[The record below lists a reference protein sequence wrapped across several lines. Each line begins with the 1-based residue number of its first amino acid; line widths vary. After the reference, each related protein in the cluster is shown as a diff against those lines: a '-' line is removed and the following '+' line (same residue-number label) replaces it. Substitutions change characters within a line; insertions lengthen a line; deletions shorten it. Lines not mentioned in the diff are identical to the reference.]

1 VTAMPVEVIMP
12 KVDMDMARGKFA
24 LWHVKEGGSV
34 AKGAPLFD
42 IETDK
47 SAMEVESPAA
57 GRLHHVTA
65 KPGEE
70 IDVGTTIAWIFGE
83 GETIGIAAAKQAEP
97 EKTAAAPAPRKNGI
111 VQSNSASPAG
121 KTAATPLARRLAR
134 MNGLKLS
141 TVAGTGPRQRI
152 QKADVELTLQTLAQS
167 GSVQTS
173 AASASAGA
181 QHSPAQASTS
191 PLSAAQSGDD
201 VAKAYAG
208 RPFTEIPVERM
219 RAIIARRLT
228 ESKQTVPHFY
238 LRCQVRL
245 DALLELR
252 VEMNASLAAR
262 GVKISVNDFIIKAL
276 ALALQVV
283 PDANVAWAGDRI
295 LRFERSDIAVAV
307 AVEGGL
313 FTPVIRDAER
323 KSLSALSAEMK
334 ELAAKARSGSLLPS
348 DYQGGSIAISNLGMF
363 GIDDFDAIISPPQ
376 AAILAVGAA
385 RKRPV
390 IAEDQTVAA
399 AMIMALTLSVDHR
412 VIDGDLGA
420 KLIQSIKSH
429 LENPMAILA

>member
-1 VTAMPVEVIMP
+1 MPVEVIMP

-24 LWHVKEGGSV
+24 LWHVNEGGSV

-70 IDVGTTIAWIFGE
+70 IDVGTTIAWIFAE
-83 GETIGIAAAKQAEP
+83 GETVGEAAAKRAEP
-97 EKTAAAPAPRKNGI
+97 EKTASAPAH
-111 VQSNSASPAG
+111 AG

-134 MNGLKLS
+134 MNGLELS

-152 QKADVELTLQTLAQS
+152 QRADVELAMQTLAQAGSAQKS
-167 GSVQTS
+167 G
-173 AASASAGA
+173 APPSAGA
-181 QHSPAQASTS
+181 RHSPAQTTA
-191 PLSAAQSGDD
+191 PALSAAQSGDD
-201 VAKAYAG
+201 VAKAYAS

-238 LRCQVRL
+238 LRSDVRL
-245 DALLELR
+245 DGLLELR
-252 VEMNASLAAR
+252 AEMNASLAAR
-262 GVKISVNDFIIKAL
+262 GVKLSVNDFIIKAL
-276 ALALQVV
+276 ALALQEV
-283 PDANVAWAGDRI
+283 PEANVAWAGDRI
-295 LRFERSDIAVAV
+295 LQFERSDIAVAV

-323 KSLSALSAEMK
+323 KSLSALSGEMK
-334 ELAAKARSGSLLPS
+334 ELAAKARSGNLLPS
-348 DYQGGSIAISNLGMF
+348 DYQGGSMAISNLGMF
-363 GIDDFDAIISPPQ
+363 GIKDFDAIINPPQ

-385 RKRPV
+385 RKQPV
-390 IAEDQTVAA
+390 ISEDGSVGAATV
-399 AMIMALTLSVDHR
+399 MALTLSVDHR
-412 VIDGDLGA
+412 VIDGALGA

>member
-1 VTAMPVEVIMP
+1 MPVEVIMP

-24 LWHVKEGGSV
+24 LWHVKEGDPVS
-34 AKGAPLFD
+34 KGAPLFD

-70 IDVGTTIAWIFGE
+70 IDVGATIAWIFAE
-83 GETIGIAAAKQAEP
+83 GETVGEAAAKQAGS
-97 EKTAAAPAPRKNGI
+97 EKTDAAPAPAKSGT
-111 VQSNSASPAG
+111 VQPTAAASPAG

-134 MNGLKLS
+134 MNGLELS

-152 QKADVELTLQTLAQS
+152 QKADVELALERLAQS
-167 GSVQTS
+167 GSAQTS
-173 AASASAGA
+173 GAIPSAEAV
-181 QHSPAQASTS
+181 HSPAQAIT
-191 PLSAAQSGDD
+191 PALSAAQSGDD
-201 VAKAYAG
+201 VAKTYAG

-228 ESKQTVPHFY
+228 ESKQTIPHFY
-238 LRCQVRL
+238 LRREVLL
-245 DALLELR
+245 DRLLEFR
-252 VEMNASLAAR
+252 ADMNASLAAR
-262 GVKISVNDFIIKAL
+262 GVKLSVNDFIIKAL
-276 ALALQVV
+276 ALALQEV
-283 PDANVAWAGDRI
+283 PEANVAWGGDRI

-323 KSLSALSAEMK
+323 KSLSALSGEMR
-334 ELAAKARSGSLLPS
+334 ELAAKARSGGLQPS

-385 RKRPV
+385 RKQPV
-390 IAEDQTVAA
+390 IAEDGTVAA
-399 AMIMALTLSVDHR
+399 ATVMRLTLSVDHR
-412 VIDGDLGA
+412 AIDGALGA
-420 KLIQSIKSH
+420 ALIQSIKNH

>member
-1 VTAMPVEVIMP
+1 MPVEVIMP

-24 LWHVKEGGSV
+24 LWHVKEGGFV

-70 IDVGTTIAWIFGE
+70 IDVGTTIAWIFAE
-83 GETIGIAAAKQAEP
+83 GETVGVAAAKRAEP
-97 EKTAAAPAPRKNGI
+97 EKTAAAPAPPKSAT
-111 VQSNSASPAG
+111 VQANSAALAG

-134 MNGLKLS
+134 MNGLELS
-141 TVAGTGPRQRI
+141 MIAGTGPRRRV
-152 QKADVELTLQTLAQS
+152 QKADVELALQTRAQS
-167 GSVQTS
+167 GSSQTS
-173 AASASAGA
+173 VAPPSAGV
-181 QHSPAQASTS
+181 QHSPAQTTTTAS
-191 PLSAAQSGDD
+191 SAVQSGDD

-208 RPFTEIPVERM
+208 RPFTEIPVEPM

-238 LRCQVRL
+238 LRCDVRL
-245 DALLELR
+245 DGLLEFR
-252 VEMNASLAAR
+252 AEMNASLAAR
-262 GVKISVNDFIIKAL
+262 GVKLSVNDFIIKAL
-276 ALALQVV
+276 ALALQEV
-283 PDANVAWAGDRI
+283 PEANVAWAGDRI

-313 FTPVIRDAER
+313 FTPVIRDAES
-323 KSLSALSAEMK
+323 KSLSVLSGEMK

-348 DYQGGSIAISNLGMF
+348 DYQGGSMAISNLGMF

-385 RKRPV
+385 RRQPV
-390 IAEDQTVAA
+390 ITDDQTVTAA
-399 AMIMALTLSVDHR
+399 TMMSLTLSVDHR
-412 VIDGDLGA
+412 VIDGALGA

>member
-1 VTAMPVEVIMP
+1 MPVEVIMP

-65 KPGEE
+65 RPGEE
-70 IDVGTTIAWIFGE
+70 IDVGTTIAWIFAE
-83 GETIGIAAAKQAEP
+83 GESVGAAAAKQAEP
-97 EKTAAAPAPRKNGI
+97 KKTAAAPVPPKSRTG
-111 VQSNSASPAG
+111 QSNSASPAG

-134 MNGLKLS
+134 MNGLELS

-152 QKADVELTLQTLAQS
+152 QKVDVELALEVPAQTGSGQTS
-167 GSVQTS
+167 GSPI
-173 AASASAGA
+173 SAGA
-181 QHSPAQASTS
+181 QTSPAQTTAAA
-191 PLSAAQSGDD
+191 LSAAQSGDD

-238 LRCQVRL
+238 LRCDVRL
-245 DALLELR
+245 DALLQFR
-252 VEMNASLAAR
+252 AEMNASLAAR
-262 GVKISVNDFIIKAL
+262 SVKLSVNDFIIKAL
-276 ALALQVV
+276 ALALQEV
-283 PDANVAWAGDRI
+283 PEANVAWAGDRI

-313 FTPVIRDAER
+313 FTPVIRYAER
-323 KSLSALSAEMK
+323 KSLSALSGEMK
-334 ELAAKARSGSLLPS
+334 QLAAKARSGSLLPS

-385 RKRPV
+385 RKQPV
-390 IAEDQTVAA
+390 ITEDQTVAA
-399 AMIMALTLSVDHR
+399 ATIMSLTLSVDHR
-412 VIDGDLGA
+412 VIDGALGA